1 MTKYDECPPNST
13 ILTKEK
19 MSRER
24 ADGRRSCIQLP
35 RLSSMPSLQKQD
47 EEDRGAG
54 EKDQEDKTL
63 AL

>member
-1 MTKYDECPPNST
+1 MLSNGAL
-13 ILTKEK
+13 LTKEK

-24 ADGRRSCIQLP
+24 ADGRRSCIKLP
-35 RLSSMPSLQKQD
+35 IFSSMPSLQKQD